1 MIFILV
7 ISLLSPHLIDARLS
21 AGFCPSYI
29 PIQNGFNFNEYMG
42 DWYEIFKSKSVLYL
56 EKGTCGI
63 DRNIPI
69 SNTSATVHWTEILE
83 DSTIRELNQ
92 TLTCEN
98 SAQCYSKF
106 SFFLPSFDYRVVS
119 TDYKNYAVVYSCV
132 GFGLFHFEMVW
143 VLGRDKVL
151 AENIKKKVQ
160 SIINLLKFEEN
171 DFFYEDVSTCDIYNQ
186 KKQLPNSEL

>member
-1 MIFILV
+1 MIFILS
-7 ISLLSPHLIDARLS
+7 IFLLSFHLIDSKISL
-21 AGFCPSYI
+21 GFCPSYI
-29 PIQNGFNFNEYMG
+29 PIQNDFNFNGYMG
-42 DWYEIFKSKSVLYL
+42 SWYEISKSKSVLYL

-69 SNTSATVHWTEILE
+69 SNKSATVHWTEIVE
-83 DSTIRELNQ
+83 DSKIRELSQ

-119 TDYKNYAVVYSCV
+119 TDYKNYSVVYSCV
-132 GFGLFHFEMVW
+132 GLGLFHFEMVW
-143 VLGRDKVL
+143 VLGRDKIL
-151 AENIKKKVQ
+151 ADNIKKKVQ

-171 DFFYEDVSTCDIYNQ
+171 DFVDEDVSTCDIYSQKNQ
-186 KKQLPNSEL
+186 ALSSEL